1 MFGVQTVL
9 TCSPNNKRYKE
20 FCKNSAAK
28 FYMPVW
34 KLDELQ
40 LVAAHIRENV
50 HDEFLNNA
58 LKPERVEERY
68 RRFGGIF
75 CYVIPIHSD
84 ALEYAIE
91 SQNDVLSHAKLAD
104 VIIQGDHMERRR
116 DDNDNNISHFLLQ
129 YNVNIENFK
138 SFAMMIASDHVQ
150 RHLDSSTM
158 NILDIEMAIEYL
170 RSMFIGR
177 IPK

>member
-50 HDEFLNNA
+50 HDEFLN
-58 LKPERVEERY
+58 LY
-68 RRFGGIF
+68 I
-75 CYVIPIHSD
+75 
-84 ALEYAIE
+84 
-91 SQNDVLSHAKLAD
+91 
-104 VIIQGDHMERRR
+104 
-116 DDNDNNISHFLLQ
+116 LL
-129 YNVNIENFK
+129 
-138 SFAMMIASDHVQ
+138 
-150 RHLDSSTM
+150 
-158 NILDIEMAIEYL
+158 
-170 RSMFIGR
+170 
-177 IPK
+177 